1 MQTNALYYG
10 DNLSILR
17 DFVPS
22 DSVDLVYLDP
32 PFNSQRDY
40 NLIFKDQSGN
50 KADAQ
55 ILAFEDTWTWGPSA
69 ATQFDYL
76 TNSAHHHGKVPGQ
89 VGQIIAALRSGL
101 GANRT
106 DGLPGG
112 DDCPTPSAPPGAEA
126 DGFAV
131 PALRSDREP
140 LPQGRP
146 GRDLRSAL
154 LPQRISWKRF
164 SGKNNT
170 KRFGRTHDVILYYT
184 KSNTYTWNVQYGP
197 FEQDYVAENYR
208 YVEEGS
214 GRRYR
219 RGDLTANKPGGDVDY
234 EWHGML
240 PYRGRHWAY
249 SKDNMEKMLADGRIE
264 FRSTGMPV
272 YKRYLDEQPGVPL
285 QDIWTDI
292 RLHGGSKERLG
303 WDTQKPLALLE
314 RILIASTKPG
324 DLVLDPFCG
333 CGTALVAAQSLQE
346 SGSAS
351 TSPT

>member
-101 GANRT
+101 GANELMAYLVEMTVR
-106 DGLPGG
+106 LLVHRVLK
-112 DDCPTPSAPPGAEA
+112 PTGSLYLHCDPTASHYLKVVLDAIFGARYFRNE
-126 DGFAV
+126 
-131 PALRSDREP
+131 
-140 LPQGRP
+140 
-146 GRDLRSAL
+146 
-154 LPQRISWKRF
+154 ISWKRF
-164 SGKNNT
+164 SGKNDP

-234 EWHGML
+234 EWHGMR

-272 YKRYLDEQPGVPL
+272 YKR
-285 QDIWTDI
+285 IWT
-292 RLHGGSKERLG
+292 SS
-303 WDTQKPLALLE
+303 LACLC
-314 RILIASTKPG
+314 RTSGQTFACTADRRNG
-324 DLVLDPFCG
+324 LV
-333 CGTALVAAQSLQE
+333 GTPRSRWPCS
-346 SGSAS
+346 SGS
-351 TSPT
+351 